1 MAQCESGA
9 QGAGVPFRLECDN
22 PEVPRDGANL
32 VLKAAGAFAAATGW
46 KEPVVFR
53 LTKRIPIGAGLGGGS
68 SNAAAALRA
77 LNQLSGADLGR
88 AELGELAARAG
99 SDCPLFLEG
108 GPVIMRGRGERIEAL
123 PDLAARRLRGR
134 AVLIFKPGFGV
145 GTAWAYGRMAAG
157 APRSYLPAPAAE
169 RRLGAWIEGGADA
182 GDLLFNNL
190 EPAVF
195 RKFIA
200 LPVLVGCLRR
210 RFGLA
215 AGMSGSGSAC
225 FALLA
230 PGSPVPEIVA
240 AIRESWG
247 PACFVQ
253 MAAVA

>member
-1 MAQCESGA
+1 MNQPRTATVFSPAKINLFLAITGRRDDGYHDLVSVAAPLDFGDLLTAEIGVSAPESGDRMAQCESGA

-123 PDLAARRLRGR
+123 PDLAA
-134 AVLIFKPGFGV
+134 
-145 GTAWAYGRMAAG
+145 
-157 APRSYLPAPAAE
+157 PAP
-169 RRLGAWIEGGADA
+169 GT
-182 GDLLFNNL
+182 
-190 EPAVF
+190 P
-195 RKFIA
+195 
-200 LPVLVGCLRR
+200 P
-210 RFGLA
+210 
-215 AGMSGSGSAC
+215 
-225 FALLA
+225 
-230 PGSPVPEIVA
+230 P
-240 AIRESWG
+240 
-247 PACFVQ
+247 
-253 MAAVA
+253 